1 MTGLLDGHLALVTG
15 AGSGIGEAIARAM
28 ADAGARIV
36 GVDIDG
42 AAAERVA
49 AAIGREAASFSCDVT
64 DRGQCDGLAA
74 AVGSRI
80 GAVSILVNN
89 AGIIRRGTVTEPNTR
104 SDWDATLAVNLDGPY
119 NMVTAFLDQLR
130 ETKGSIIN
138 IGSIQSF
145 VALPNSAAYTTSK
158 GGVRLLTKALAIE
171 LSPLGIRVNAI
182 GPGFTATPLN
192 AKAREDAAYMAN
204 FATRIPLGR
213 IGTPEDI
220 AGPAVFLASDM
231 ALHHRRHPASRW
243 RLPRTLVRFTHG
255 NEHGPLARKASEVL
269 ECHRIRRNVV
279 GKSILADEPG
289 VRSIQDRLAVHRVD
303 ASGSF
308 WDAEIGV
315 DKSHGTV
322 LGWAH

>member
-1 MTGLLDGHLALVTG
+1 M
-15 AGSGIGEAIARAM
+15 IAA
-28 ADAGARIV
+28 
-36 GVDIDG
+36 DIDG
-42 AAAERVA
+42 STAERTA
-49 AAIGREAASFSCDVT
+49 AAIGREAEGFACDVT
-64 DRGQCDGLAA
+64 DRVRCDGLAA
-74 AVGSRI
+74 AVLARI
-80 GAVSILVNN
+80 GTISILVNN
-89 AGIIRRGTVTEPNTR
+89 AGIIRRGTVMEPNNR
-104 SDWDATLAVNLDGPY
+104 GDWDATLAVNLDGPY

-171 LSPLGIRVNAI
+171 LSPLGVRVNAI

-231 ALHHRRHPASRW
+231 ARYITGVT
-243 RLPRTLVRFTHG
+243 LPVDG
-255 NEHGPLARKASEVL
+255 GYLAR
-269 ECHRIRRNVV
+269 
-279 GKSILADEPG
+279 
-289 VRSIQDRLAVHRVD
+289 
-303 ASGSF
+303 
-308 WDAEIGV
+308 
-315 DKSHGTV
+315 
-322 LGWAH
+322 

>member
-1 MTGLLDGHLALVTG
+1 MTGLLDGQLALITG
-15 AGSGIGEAIARAM
+15 AGSGIGEAIAYAM
-28 ADAGARIV
+28 ANAGARV
-36 GVDIDG
+36 VVADIDG
-42 AAAERVA
+42 SAAARTAEG
-49 AAIGREAASFSCDVT
+49 IGRGTASFACDVT
-64 DRGQCDGLAA
+64 DSERCDGVAA
-74 AVGSRI
+74 AVRSRI

-89 AGIIRRGTVTEPNTR
+89 AGIIRRGAVTEPNTR

-119 NMVTAFLDQLR
+119 NMVTAFLGQLR

-158 GGVRLLTKALAIE
+158 GGIRLLTKALAIE

-231 ALHHRRHPASRW
+231 ARYITGVT
-243 RLPRTLVRFTHG
+243 LPVDG
-255 NEHGPLARKASEVL
+255 GYLAR
-269 ECHRIRRNVV
+269 
-279 GKSILADEPG
+279 
-289 VRSIQDRLAVHRVD
+289 
-303 ASGSF
+303 
-308 WDAEIGV
+308 
-315 DKSHGTV
+315 
-322 LGWAH
+322 